1 MPDFRPATLVPADQR
16 QNFLPEL
23 FGLKRLIVAEN
34 FLYALMDQL
43 SPLDYGGGLWN
54 FYEFDGKPLYLAP
67 TSKPHFRISW
77 EGNGYKGEVSADAAG
92 IIATMFTLSHL
103 SFRFEDGSFSAVF
116 TRLYEFA
123 TDHPEAGEIFQA
135 ID

>member
-1 MPDFRPATLVPADQR
+1 MSDFRPAVLVPADRR
-16 QNFLPEL
+16 QTFLPQL
-23 FGLKRLIVAEN
+23 FGLNRLIVAEN

-54 FYEFDGKPLYLAP
+54 FYEFGGKPLYLAP
-67 TSKPHFRISW
+67 SSKPRFRISW
-77 EGNGYKGEVSADAAG
+77 EGNGYQGEVSADAAG

-103 SFRFEDGSFSAVF
+103 SFRFEDSRFSAAF

-123 TDHPEAGEIFQA
+123 VDHPEAGEIFQA